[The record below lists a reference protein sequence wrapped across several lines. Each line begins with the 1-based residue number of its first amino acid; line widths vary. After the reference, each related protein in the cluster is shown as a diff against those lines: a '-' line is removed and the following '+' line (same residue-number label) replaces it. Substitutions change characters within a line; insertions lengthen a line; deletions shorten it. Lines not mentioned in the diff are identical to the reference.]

1 MTADTGVAQVNA
13 AAMKRAI
20 DAFVAGDTAM
30 LAEVFAPD
38 VRWHLPGR
46 SAIAGDYVGRDAVFG
61 LFARMAAL
69 TDGTIRT
76 NCREV
81 IGDDEGGVI
90 VTTDT
95 GERGGRKLNAH
106 VMLRAHVRD
115 GKLVELWEHI
125 ADLYAYDEFWSSKQQ
140 DPGTE

>member
-1 MTADTGVAQVNA
+1 MATEVSAAQTNA

-20 DAFVAGDTAM
+20 DAFVAGDLAA

-46 SAIAGDYVGRDAVFG
+46 SAIAGDYVGREAVFG

-76 NCREV
+76 NPQRI
-81 IGDDEGGVI
+81 IGDEDGGVI
-90 VTTDT
+90 ITTDT
-95 GERGGRKLNAH
+95 AERGGRKLSAH
-106 VMLRAHVRD
+106 VMLRVHVRD

>member
-1 MTADTGVAQVNA
+1 MTTETDIAQANA

-20 DAFVAGDTAM
+20 DAFVAGDTAT

-46 SAIAGDYVGRDAVFG
+46 SAIAGDYVGREAVFG

-76 NCREV
+76 NPREI
-81 IGDDEGGVI
+81 IGDKEGGVI

-106 VMLRAHVRD
+106 LMLRVHVRD
-115 GKLVELWEHI
+115 GKLAELWEHI